1 MSGLKQAFGSIHKIN
16 APAELKFCAAL
27 IADAAETARSGD
39 CESYVWI
46 ERCSLR
52 WLVAIV
58 PMEDDCERVQR
69 ALLATIPVL
78 ECDAGTIGHP
88 MGAGTPHGS
97 PASFRCQPSESSLFI
112 QPLLPGLEAPH
123 GDGCDL
129 PEMRARTRALSR
141 GDPLGQ
147 LETATLF
154 GL

>member
-69 ALLATIPVL
+69 ALLATIPAM
-78 ECDAGTIGHP
+78 ECPALP
-88 MGAGTPHGS
+88 VKSPGAAH
-97 PASFRCQPSESSLFI
+97 FQP
-112 QPLLPGLEAPH
+112 
-123 GDGCDL
+123 
-129 PEMRARTRALSR
+129 
-141 GDPLGQ
+141 
-147 LETATLF
+147 
-154 GL
+154 